1 MTAWITRAL
10 RNPPDEDRNLTYV
23 ELRAIPNSKQTNIS
37 GMLGAL

>member
-10 RNPPDEDRNLTYV
+10 RNAPDGDRHFTYV
-23 ELRAIPNSKQTNIS
+23 ELRAIPNSNQTNIA